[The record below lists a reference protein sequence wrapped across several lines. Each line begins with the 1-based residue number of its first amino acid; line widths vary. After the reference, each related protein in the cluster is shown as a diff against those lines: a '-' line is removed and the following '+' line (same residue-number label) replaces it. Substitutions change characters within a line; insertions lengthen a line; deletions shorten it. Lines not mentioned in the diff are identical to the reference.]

1 MDTPKKDRKKK
12 KDKKEDKN
20 ERKEKRENRKRKKE
34 LKQKDST
41 ISHACFGGAMKFK
54 DNWKLVKRE
63 DYENEQLE
71 RSGITEELDQPVS
84 SPQEPYSS
92 DSTQSSK
99 RKRCTLLPNQ
109 DHGGNRSLRN
119 LLTALF
125 ITVLFKPC
133 LQNLMCTTL

>member
-12 KDKKEDKN
+12 NRKEDKN
-20 ERKEKRENRKRKKE
+20 ERKEKREKRKREKE

-41 ISHACFGGAMKFK
+41 TSHASFGGAMKLK
-54 DNWKLVKRE
+54 DINGKLLMGE

-71 RSGITEELDQPVS
+71 RSGITEELEQPVS

-109 DHGGNRSLRN
+109 DHGEK
-119 LLTALF
+119 A
-125 ITVLFKPC
+125 
-133 LQNLMCTTL
+133 